1 MRMYLDADIQ
11 MDATYAYYLSGTIVP
26 LKVDDTYGC
35 LGVEPSAYLG
45 LRLEGNAILVYTSEW
60 KKLIDKLAYPGLS
73 IKGIATVGP
82 SLDIY
87 GRVNAVRQSIHIR
100 APCTNPPNFPRFAV
114 VLL

>member
-1 MRMYLDADIQ
+1 MAQAKMKMYLDTDIQ

-26 LKVDDTYGC
+26 PKVTNTYGY

-45 LRLEGNAILVYTSEW
+45 LRIEGNAILRYTSEW
-60 KKLIDKLAYPGLS
+60 KKLVDTLAYPGLS

-87 GRVNAVRQSIHIR
+87 GRVRD
-100 APCTNPPNFPRFAV
+100 
-114 VLL
+114 LLL